1 MWNGGDQTNDPFMS
15 LNESPTNPKNN
26 PIMFFTGKDNYLNI
40 RSFAKWLDLDY
51 ITLKRKDYQS
61 IYTLMDVM

>member
-1 MWNGGDQTNDPFMS
+1 
-15 LNESPTNPKNN
+15 
-26 PIMFFTGKDNYLNI
+26 MFFTGKDNYLNT

-51 ITLKRKDYQS
+51 ITLKRKDYQT